1 MIRRF
6 GSRSDERR
14 LGLHPASCLR
24 LSLVSGLLGAFAV
37 GCGPAQ
43 STTTSS
49 GFSSSSGSSSG
60 GGSGSGSGSGVAA
73 SGSSGSS
80 SGGGSAT
87 GATVSGSSSG
97 SGGGSSGATAS
108 GSSGGAA
115 GAGSG
120 GGVGGSSGGGAGGGS
135 SGGGTGGASGDGSDS
150 GAAAGC
156 AGKSYKLC
164 EDFESGTVGGVPTG
178 WTVLRGYSATRGNV
192 GLAKDEFHSGSM
204 SLKSD
209 SMETGMDR
217 VQRSLATLGTTATKH
232 WGRIFY
238 KVGSPPPT
246 PNSGVIHITFAALEG
261 TTENRVVDTV
271 VATNGTHQW
280 LFNIPDDSCCTGS
293 SYDWSFDASWHC
305 AEWNIDVGA
314 ESFRFFSD
322 GKEVTQ
328 LAFTGRAGAKMSDY
342 MSIGLGTIFYQ
353 MPPSHVVVWFDDLAI
368 DDNQIGCE

>member
-1 MIRRF
+1 MSRRF
-6 GSRSDERR
+6 RSTPDARR
-14 LGLHPASCLR
+14 LRSHAARVLR
-24 LSLVSGLLGAFAV
+24 VSIAGGLLGAFAV
-37 GCGPAQ
+37 SCGPA
-43 STTTSS
+43 
-49 GFSSSSGSSSG
+49 SSGSGYAS
-60 GGSGSGSGSGVAA
+60 SGSGSGSGGPG
-73 SGSSGSS
+73 SGSSGSAASRSGGAS
-80 SGGGSAT
+80 SGGTSGGASRGGTSGVMSGAGS
-87 GATVSGSSSG
+87 GGSRDGGGSGSSSG
-97 SGGGSSGATAS
+97 EVTT
-108 GSSGGAA
+108 GSSGGEAA
-115 GAGSG
+115 GRGGSG
-120 GGVGGSSGGGAGGGS
+120 GGGSS
-135 SGGGTGGASGDGSDS
+135 SGGGTGGATGDGSDG

-164 EDFESGTVGGVPTG
+164 EDFESGTVGGIPTG
-178 WTVLRGYSATRGNV
+178 WTILRGYSATRGNV
-192 GLAKDEFHSGSM
+192 GLANDEFHSGSM

-217 VQRSLATLGTTATKH
+217 VQRSLATLGATATKH

-246 PNSGVIHITFAALEG
+246 PKSGVIHITFAALEG

-293 SYDWSFDASWHC
+293 SYDWSFDTSWHC

-314 ESFRFFSD
+314 ESFHFYSD

-328 LAFTGRAGAKMSDY
+328 LAFTGRAGAKMSNY

-353 MPPSHVVVWFDDLAI
+353 MPPSPVVVWFDDLAI
-368 DDNQIGCE
+368 DDNQIGCQ